1 MIDLAA
7 AAMRALGYDPLTIN
21 RHGRGQVFRFLSRW
35 VAIMK
40 RTVLSA
46 AAALA
51 VLFSV
56 ASPSSVLAADQDKN
70 FFEGVQGEW
79 AGAGEVIAGKYK
91 GTKFNCQFTGTS
103 HVQKVGMGLDGGC
116 RVGVFMQKMS
126 ATFEKTGKTYTGTFL
141 DGAEGKGLNVTS
153 GNVSGDKA
161 VFGLHRAQ
169 LRGAMLAR
177 LADPDTMN
185 VTVSVR
191 VNEDMVPVIG
201 MSLKRVDSTAVGS
214 IAKN

>member
-1 MIDLAA
+1 
-7 AAMRALGYDPLTIN
+7 
-21 RHGRGQVFRFLSRW
+21 
-35 VAIMK
+35 MK

-51 VLFSV
+51 VLVSTT
-56 ASPSSVLAADQDKN
+56 ASPVLAADQDKT

-79 AGAGEVIAGKYK
+79 AGAGEVVAGKYK
-91 GTKFNCQFTGTS
+91 GTKFNCSFTGTS
-103 HVQKVGMGLDGGC
+103 HPQKVGMALDGSC
-116 RVGVFMQKMS
+116 RVGVFTQVMS
-126 ATFEKTGKTYTGTFL
+126 ARFEKNGKAYSGTFL

-153 GNVSGDKA
+153 GNVTGDKA
-161 VFGLHRAQ
+161 IFGLHRAQ

-177 LADPDTMN
+177 LADPSTMN
-185 VTVSVR
+185 VTISVR

-201 MSLKRVDSTAVGS
+201 MSLKRVDMSAVGA